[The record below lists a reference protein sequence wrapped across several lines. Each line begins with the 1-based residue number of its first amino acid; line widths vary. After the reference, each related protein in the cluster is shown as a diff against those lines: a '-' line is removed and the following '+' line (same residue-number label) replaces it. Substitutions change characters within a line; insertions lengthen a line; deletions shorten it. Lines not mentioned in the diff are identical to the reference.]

1 MTGDS
6 IECFNCGRQN
16 PGWAQICRQCG
27 VRLDPA
33 LAAGRR
39 PGGLF
44 PTDQR
49 SLIALAAALG
59 TIVLGVLLA
68 LFISGLDPFDPTA
81 VRESPSPEVDPV
93 QSGSFGAEPV
103 PSGSALAEPAAS
115 EPVAEPPAGT
125 IEFGTGLDANQGVT
139 GATDVF
145 APSDNFA
152 HSLSM
157 PEPFGVSAVDGTEEE
172 VIAAAENQLSVDPE
186 ATVRGAVCCQASE
199 LVSQLGPGQFI
210 LRAYIGE
217 TLIAEGQFQ
226 FSEG

>member
-1 MTGDS
+1 
-6 IECFNCGRQN
+6 
-16 PGWAQICRQCG
+16 
-27 VRLDPA
+27 
-33 LAAGRR
+33 
-39 PGGLF
+39 
-44 PTDQR
+44 
-49 SLIALAAALG
+49 
-59 TIVLGVLLA
+59 
-68 LFISGLDPFDPTA
+68 
-81 VRESPSPEVDPV
+81 VRESPSPEVDPAE
-93 QSGSFGAEPV
+93 SGSFGAEPL

-157 PEPFGVSAVDGTEEE
+157 PEPFGVSAVGEQVVQILEDGTEQE
-172 VIAAAENQLSVDPE
+172 VIAPAENQLSVDPE

-199 LVSQLGPGQFI
+199 LLSQLGPGQFI

-217 TLIAEGQFQ
+217 TLIAEGRFQ
-226 FSEG
+226 LSEG